1 MNAKY
6 RIIRHFGG
14 GYTVQKKTFFWWS
27 TFNLYPH
34 RKMDLKEAEMLV
46 DKLINP
52 QNYKSKIVKEY
63 L

>member
-1 MNAKY
+1 MSAKY

-14 GYTVQKKTFFWWS
+14 HHTIQKKTFFGWS
-27 TFNLYPH
+27 TLNFCPP
-34 RKMDLKEAEMLV
+34 RKMDLKEAEMQV

-52 QNYKSKIVKEY
+52 QNYNAKIVKEY